1 MDCSSSTVCSRGRPK
16 ENHGYFNS
24 YLKEAKRRRAERND
38 LDDRLDEEAA
48 ILSEEAAA
56 ITKEKSIFKNDV
68 PVTTSAGVSHVSK
81 MDVPIKAKN
90 ADVPSDN
97 EMDIS
102 IVTSPIDDPHD
113 DQMEVLIAS
122 AATTDDAP
130 VEVTQGNMKC
140 VTSNEHSCRKIRD
153 CSRQP
158 YLFLDKPQMIT
169 KTNKLMFGDINKA
182 QSILKKQYPAIDG
195 LFCCTIEG
203 SLEFSRAQGEQWMQ
217 ILYDGSD
224 HWVLVSKGFTQP
236 EHVLVY
242 HSCPGKPW
250 RKEHILSCMSSLFQ
264 TSNEKMTYIIKGC
277 QRQSNGYDCGVFA
290 IAFATS
296 LAIGED
302 PATRLYDPIK
312 LRPHLVNCL
321 ALGKI
326 TAFSIIPK
334 SM

>member
-102 IVTSPIDDPHD
+102 IVTSPINDPHD

-130 VEVTQGNMKC
+130 
-140 VTSNEHSCRKIRD
+140 
-153 CSRQP
+153 
-158 YLFLDKPQMIT
+158 
-169 KTNKLMFGDINKA
+169 
-182 QSILKKQYPAIDG
+182 
-195 LFCCTIEG
+195 
-203 SLEFSRAQGEQWMQ
+203 
-217 ILYDGSD
+217 
-224 HWVLVSKGFTQP
+224 
-236 EHVLVY
+236 Y
-242 HSCPGKPW
+242 HS
-250 RKEHILSCMSSLFQ
+250 
-264 TSNEKMTYIIKGC
+264 
-277 QRQSNGYDCGVFA
+277 A
-290 IAFATS
+290 
-296 LAIGED
+296 
-302 PATRLYDPIK
+302 
-312 LRPHLVNCL
+312 
-321 ALGKI
+321 
-326 TAFSIIPK
+326 
-334 SM
+334 